1 MSRQSLRVVQ
11 PNKPDDYLTGE
22 NLSAAITNAGWLVV
36 RTGKAMQLASY
47 PPGQWTSVHAEPT
60 AGNRP

>member
-11 PNKPDDYLTGE
+11 PNKPDDYLTADD
-22 NLSAAITNAGWLVV
+22 LYASITKAGFLVV
-36 RTGKAMQLASY
+36 RSGKSQEMATY

-60 AGNRP
+60 VGNRP